1 MSLLDF
7 YKTHKETVLKF
18 KINQL
23 INTAGDGK
31 LKDGSECSEQFRKFL
46 SFIPISNLR
55 KLTDECL
62 RSRSD
67 DKGFILQDIVNELGK
82 RLDYKVENGLYRGRR
97 DEIGFDG
104 LWVSNN
110 NMSDDILVETKSASH
125 INFPLDKIAGYR
137 EKLIEKKSIK
147 KTSSILIVV
156 GSESSTA
163 ELEAQIRGSQHS
175 NIIRIISIGSLIQL
189 VEIKQEKLGDI
200 GTIFKIREI
209 FKPEYYTKL
218 DKIIDILFSTT
229 EKIGDE
235 QIEGS
240 DDEKETKHE
249 ITPKEVLRKKR
260 EETIK
265 CFSDKYKVD
274 LIKKTKVVFQ
284 DETKDFRVYSVV
296 SKRYSSPSQRYWYAY
311 EKKYDEFLRQ
321 SKNSFYILSCI
332 DHDYAYAIPHKVME
346 GNLEN
351 LNFTKKGGNE
361 PLYWHIC
368 LTEIKGGKLTLNLSK
383 IRKKINLEDYKF
395 KVI

>member
-137 EKLIEKKSIK
+137 EKLIEKK
-147 KTSSILIVV
+147 
-156 GSESSTA
+156 
-163 ELEAQIRGSQHS
+163 
-175 NIIRIISIGSLIQL
+175 
-189 VEIKQEKLGDI
+189 
-200 GTIFKIREI
+200 
-209 FKPEYYTKL
+209 
-218 DKIIDILFSTT
+218 
-229 EKIGDE
+229 
-235 QIEGS
+235 
-240 DDEKETKHE
+240 
-249 ITPKEVLRKKR
+249 VLKR
-260 EETIK
+260 H
-265 CFSDKYKVD
+265 
-274 LIKKTKVVFQ
+274 L
-284 DETKDFRVYSVV
+284 
-296 SKRYSSPSQRYWYAY
+296 RY
-311 EKKYDEFLRQ
+311 
-321 SKNSFYILSCI
+321 
-332 DHDYAYAIPHKVME
+332 
-346 GNLEN
+346 
-351 LNFTKKGGNE
+351 
-361 PLYWHIC
+361 
-368 LTEIKGGKLTLNLSK
+368 
-383 IRKKINLEDYKF
+383 
-395 KVI
+395 